1 MNRRETAWDTWCPNC
16 KRYWVTWTWE
26 AEGTASDY
34 NPKRKCLWCGCYVE
48 RNMRMLKVTCSVCG
62 KEQHASE
69 SNPTGWFSIHHG
81 GRQIH
86 RLCSYGC
93 LMEAVMLEVTKN
105 RKGEAESRV

>member
-1 MNRRETAWDTWCPNC
+1 
-16 KRYWVTWTWE
+16 
-26 AEGTASDY
+26 
-34 NPKRKCLWCGCYVE
+34 
-48 RNMRMLKVTCSVCG
+48 MLKVTCSVCG